1 MQFNQGLL
9 GSTNLVV
16 QVDVGCEYYLLATL
30 ITHHQDEQG
39 FKVAL
44 NLIGLNIT
52 VITANGMVMN
62 DLSESFDDKVQ
73 LVMSHGIS

>member
-1 MQFNQGLL
+1 MRY
-9 GSTNLVV
+9 
-16 QVDVGCEYYLLATL
+16 VGCEYYLLATL

-52 VITANGMVMN
+52 VITANGMVN
-62 DLSESFDDKVQ
+62 EWSVRVCVVLAFDDKVQ